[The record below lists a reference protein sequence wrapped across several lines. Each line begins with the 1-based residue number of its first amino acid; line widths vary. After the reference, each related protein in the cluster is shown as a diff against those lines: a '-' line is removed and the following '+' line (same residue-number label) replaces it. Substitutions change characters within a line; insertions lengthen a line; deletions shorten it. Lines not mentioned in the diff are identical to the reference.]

1 MSPACVHVV
10 DDDQSMRTSL
20 SRLLTGAGYAV
31 TLYATAEQLL
41 EVAGPDLT
49 GCLLL
54 DLRLPG
60 LSGLELQ
67 RQLIERGCPAPVIFL
82 TAHGDVTAGV
92 RAMKH
97 GAVDFLEKPVGADKL
112 LSAVADAVARDT
124 VSRRRRAELSALDA
138 LAAALSPREKEVWL
152 RVVAGQLNKQIAF
165 DLGIVERTVKLHR
178 HAAMKKLR
186 AESVTDL
193 VRIAERLRFKLD
205 GA

>member
-31 TLYATAEQLL
+31 TLYATAEALL
-41 EVAGPDLT
+41 DVAGPDVT

-67 RQLIERGCPAPVIFL
+67 RQLIERDCPTPVIFL

-112 LSAVADAVARDT
+112 LSAIADAVATDES
-124 VSRRRRAELSALDA
+124 SRRQRDELRALTA

-186 AESVTDL
+186 ADSVADL
-193 VRIAERLRFKLD
+193 VRMAERLKITLD
-205 GA
+205 